1 MFNNISKIL
10 ALTFS
15 SAYSAGLLVTSIVI
29 VDSWSQMEP
38 AASIEW
44 FGIYGIIL
52 GAVMAPLGF
61 LAVAFTLVAFILV
74 VKKGDTSSQKVTWL
88 LALVFTVASM
98 VLLPIYFLE
107 ANTAFFDK
115 TIELSQVANAV
126 ESWGF
131 WNWIRTGLS
140 LAATTAIVIGMT
152 RKSAEAHI

>member
-29 VDSWSQMEP
+29 VDSWRQLEP

-61 LAVAFTLVAFILV
+61 LAVAFALVAFILV
-74 VKKGDTSSQKVTWL
+74 VKKGGTSSQKMTWL
-88 LALVFTVASM
+88 FALVFTVASM
-98 VLLPIYFLE
+98 ALLPIYFFE
-107 ANTAFFDK
+107 ANTLFFDK
-115 TIELSQVANAV
+115 TIELFQVASEV
-126 ESWGF
+126 ERWGV
-131 WNWIRTGLS
+131 WNWFRTGLS
-140 LAATTAIVIGMT
+140 LAATIVIVIGMA